1 MYSQCKQTVATHQ
14 IVCLNEI
21 KIDLNL
27 EMLKGSFKLI
37 CTMQKHCKAIADE
50 CQALKALCHAISADC
65 LLIEAARAHAV
76 NEHWAWRMADKF
88 ACTFK
93 SAR

>member
-1 MYSQCKQTVATHQ
+1 MRVGFGGLQNSNHD
-14 IVCLNEI
+14 CLLF
-21 KIDLNL
+21 LN
-27 EMLKGSFKLI
+27 
-37 CTMQKHCKAIADE
+37 
-50 CQALKALCHAISADC
+50 ALKALCHAISTDC

>member
-1 MYSQCKQTVATHQ
+1 MRLKDIPTISYKHPFLHV
-14 IVCLNEI
+14 ILNTCVYMEFWI
-21 KIDLNL
+21 
-27 EMLKGSFKLI
+27 
-37 CTMQKHCKAIADE
+37 
-50 CQALKALCHAISADC
+50 LKALCHAISADC

-88 ACTFK
+88 ACTFE